1 MLARASIFGALALVT
16 PVFAEEIACEGPFAI
31 DSSEARLIETYG
43 ADNVV
48 TGTVPG
54 PEGTEMLA
62 TTVFP
67 DNPRKTL
74 QFVWWNEEAL
84 SDPSYIELPAKL
96 AAPGGVHI
104 GQSLAEVEA
113 LNGQPFTLLGFGW
126 DYGGSAGFE
135 TGALSD
141 LPGDCLLS
149 VRFEYGES
157 PEGLDTLPAMG
168 DKELSSDDPLLAQM
182 QVRLYAVSIGY
193 PHPDFRD

>member
-1 MLARASIFGALALVT
+1 MLARASLFVALAVAT
-16 PVFAEEIACEGPFAI
+16 PGFAEEIACEGAFGI
-31 DSSEARLIETYG
+31 DSSEARLIEIYG
-43 ADNVV
+43 ADNVE
-48 TGTVPG
+48 TGIVPG

-67 DNPRKTL
+67 DSPKRSL

-96 AAPGGVHI
+96 SAPGGVHI

-113 LNGQPFTLLGFGW
+113 LNGDPFTLLGFGW

-135 TGALSD
+135 TGALSG
-141 LPGDCLLS
+141 LPGDCILS
-149 VRFEYGES
+149 VRFEYGEF

-182 QVRLYAVSIGY
+182 SVRLYAVSIGY